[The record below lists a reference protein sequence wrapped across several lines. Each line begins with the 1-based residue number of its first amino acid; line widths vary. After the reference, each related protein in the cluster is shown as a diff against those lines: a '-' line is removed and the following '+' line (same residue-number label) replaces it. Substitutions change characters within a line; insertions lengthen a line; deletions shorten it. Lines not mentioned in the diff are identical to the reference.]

1 LENQIL
7 DEKLRIVKP
16 LNGIDNSKFQP
27 IVRVLQ
33 NVKIDLPYSKM
44 PPAHKT
50 VNKMIQEINLKY
62 QYSQERG

>member
-1 LENQIL
+1 ML

-33 NVKIDLPYSKM
+33 NIKIDLPLSKM
-44 PPAHKT
+44 PPAQKT
-50 VNKMIQEINLKY
+50 VNKMI
-62 QYSQERG
+62 